1 VGRLVAQLRPYPGLT
16 ALAAALMLVV
26 LGTELAVPRI
36 LGGAVDSCAL
46 LVEPGLAPPGTPGL
60 RHHALVYGVVALL
73 GLAARFG
80 GGMART
86 VLVQRVLTDLR
97 LRIHETIQALAFR
110 WHDAHAPGQTL
121 ARATRDVE
129 KTRRFYLDVLTSGGE
144 LVLVTGGSL
153 VLILLLDVLLGLIS
167 IAVVT
172 LVFWLVLRFGQR
184 LRPMWR
190 QADDDY
196 DDVTR
201 AVQETVAGARVIR
214 AFGREQA
221 EITRFRART
230 ETFTDSL
237 LNAAHYWAMR
247 MPLTHCLFGCLI
259 PVLLAD
265 TLVQR
270 RGGAVHRLAARARA
284 PAQQPGRT

>member
-1 VGRLVAQLRPYPGLT
+1 VAEESDSAGLTTGQLVGRLVAQLRPYPGLT

-36 LGGAVDSCAL
+36 LRGAVDSCAL
-46 LVEPGLAPPGTPGL
+46 LVEPELAPPGTPGL
-60 RHHALVYGVVALL
+60 RHHALVHGAVALL

-86 VLVQRVLTDLR
+86 ILVQRVLTDLR

-121 ARATRDVE
+121 ARATR
-129 KTRRFYLDVLTSGGE
+129 DVLTSGGE

-172 LVFWLVLRFGQR
+172 LVFWLVMRFGQR

-201 AVQETVAGARVIR
+201 AVQETVAG
-214 AFGREQA
+214 
-221 EITRFRART
+221 
-230 ETFTDSL
+230 
-237 LNAAHYWAMR
+237 
-247 MPLTHCLFGCLI
+247 P
-259 PVLLAD
+259 
-265 TLVQR
+265 
-270 RGGAVHRLAARARA
+270 
-284 PAQQPGRT
+284 